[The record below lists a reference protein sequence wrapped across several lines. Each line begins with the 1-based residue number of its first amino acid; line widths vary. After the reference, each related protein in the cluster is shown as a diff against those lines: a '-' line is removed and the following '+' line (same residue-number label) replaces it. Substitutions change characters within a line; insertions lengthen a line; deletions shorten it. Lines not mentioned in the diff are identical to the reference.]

1 MHFQFS
7 ECFFFIYMNAEKII
21 NFIENWAPP
30 GAAWEKDNVGL
41 QVGSTRR
48 EVTNIFLCLEL
59 TEQSFNQAIK
69 KNCNFIF
76 THHPFIFKPLNKVN
90 THSDPKGKLIEK
102 LIKKDI
108 TLYSAHTNLDFTK
121 DGVSFELAKSL
132 RLKNSKFLVNEKS
145 NQFKVVV
152 FIPAKDLDTVSNSV
166 FDAGAGIIGEYE
178 KCSFGING
186 SGTFKGSKNTN
197 PAVGKK
203 LNLEKVNEVRLEV
216 LVDSWKL
223 NTVISA
229 LRKSHPY
236 EEPAF
241 DIYPLKNDNVN
252 YGLGVIGE
260 LAESKAPNEFLKHVC
275 KSLKIQNLRYTNG
288 SGKKIKK
295 VAVCG
300 GSGSD
305 LLEDAIANQAD
316 AFVTADL
323 KYHIF
328 QDGENRILFIDA
340 GHYETEIPALNVVKR
355 KLESLINMNG
365 ESVKVYKYSGSTNP
379 VKFFNNKRS

>member
-1 MHFQFS
+1 MT
-7 ECFFFIYMNAEKII
+7 AEKII
-21 NFIENWAPP
+21 KFIEGWAPP

-41 QVGSTRR
+41 QVGSTKRK
-48 EVTNIFLCLEL
+48 VSNIFLCLEL
-59 TEQSFNQAIK
+59 TEKSLSQAIK
-69 KNCNFIF
+69 KHCNFIF
-76 THHPFIFKPLNKVN
+76 THHPFIFKSLKKVN

-102 LIKKDI
+102 LIKNDI

-132 RLKNSKFLVNEKS
+132 KLKNSKFLVNEKS
-145 NQFKVVV
+145 NQFKLVV
-152 FIPAKDLDTVSNSV
+152 FIPEKELEFVSNSM
-166 FDAGAGIIGEYE
+166 FDAGAGIIGDYE
-178 KCSFGING
+178 KCSFRLNG
-186 SGTFKGSKNTN
+186 TGTFKGSENTN
-197 PAVGKK
+197 PAIGKK
-203 LNLEKVNEVRLEV
+203 LNLENVNEVRLEV

-229 LRKSHPY
+229 LHKSHPY

-241 DIYPLKNDNVN
+241 DIYPLKNENLN
-252 YGLGVIGE
+252 YGFGVIGE
-260 LAESKAPNEFLKHVC
+260 LSKSKTPSEFLTHLC
-275 KSLKIQNLRYTNG
+275 ESLKIENLRYTNG
-288 SGKKIKK
+288 TGKKIKR

-305 LLEDAIANQAD
+305 LLQAAIANKAD

-323 KYHIF
+323 KYHTF

-340 GHYETEIPALNVVKR
+340 GHYETEIPVLNVVKR
-355 KLESLINMNG
+355 KLESLIKING

-379 VKFFNNKRS
+379 VKFFKNKGVK

>member
-1 MHFQFS
+1 MT
-7 ECFFFIYMNAEKII
+7 AEKII
-21 NFIENWAPP
+21 KFIEGWAPP

-41 QVGSTRR
+41 QVGSTKRK
-48 EVTNIFLCLEL
+48 VSNIFLCLEL
-59 TEQSFNQAIK
+59 TEKSLSQAIK
-69 KNCNFIF
+69 KHCNFIF
-76 THHPFIFKPLNKVN
+76 THHPFIFKSLKKVN

-102 LIKKDI
+102 LIKNDI

-132 RLKNSKFLVNEKS
+132 KLKNSKFLVNEKS
-145 NQFKVVV
+145 NQFKLVV
-152 FIPAKDLDTVSNSV
+152 FIPEKELEFVSNSM
-166 FDAGAGIIGEYE
+166 FDAGAGIIGDYE
-178 KCSFGING
+178 KCSFRLNG
-186 SGTFKGSKNTN
+186 TGTFKGSENTN
-197 PAVGKK
+197 PAIGKK
-203 LNLEKVNEVRLEV
+203 LNLENVNEVRLEV

-229 LRKSHPY
+229 LHKSHPY

-241 DIYPLKNDNVN
+241 DIYPLNNENVN
-252 YGLGVIGE
+252 YGFGVIGE
-260 LAESKAPNEFLKHVC
+260 LSENKTQIEFLTHVC
-275 KSLKIQNLRYTNG
+275 KSLRIENLRYSNG
-288 SGKKIKK
+288 TGKKIKK

-305 LLEDAIANQAD
+305 LLEAAIANKAD

-323 KYHIF
+323 KYHTF
-328 QDGENRILFIDA
+328 QDGEDRILFIDA

-355 KLESLINMNG
+355 KLESLINING

-379 VKFFNNKRS
+379 VKFFNNKGVK

>member
-1 MHFQFS
+1 
-7 ECFFFIYMNAEKII
+7 MNAEKII
-21 NFIENWAPP
+21 NFIEKWAPP
-30 GAAWEKDNVGL
+30 GAAWDKDNVGL
-41 QVGSTRR
+41 QVGSTKRK
-48 EVTNIFLCLEL
+48 VSNIFLCLEL
-59 TEQSFNQAIK
+59 TEKSISQAIK

-102 LIKKDI
+102 LIKNDI

-132 RLKNSKFLVNEKS
+132 KLKNSKFLVNEKS
-145 NQFKVVV
+145 NQFKLVV
-152 FIPAKDLDTVSNSV
+152 FIPEKDLYTVSNLL
-166 FDAGAGIIGEYE
+166 FDAGAGIIGDYE
-178 KCSFGING
+178 KCSFRLNG
-186 SGTFKGSKNTN
+186 SGTFKGSENTN

-203 LNLEKVNEVRLEV
+203 LNLENVNEVRLEV

-229 LRKSHPY
+229 LHKSHPY

-241 DIYPLKNDNVN
+241 DIYPLKNENLN
-252 YGLGVIGE
+252 YGFGVIGE
-260 LAESKAPNEFLKHVC
+260 LSKSKTPSEFLTHVC
-275 KSLKIQNLRYTNG
+275 KSLKIENLRYTNG
-288 SGKKIKK
+288 TGKKIKK

-305 LLEDAIANQAD
+305 LLEAAIANKAD

-323 KYHIF
+323 KYHTF

-355 KLESLINMNG
+355 KLENLINING

-379 VKFFNNKRS
+379 VKFFKNKGVK

>member
-1 MHFQFS
+1 MT
-7 ECFFFIYMNAEKII
+7 AEKII
-21 NFIENWAPP
+21 KFIEGWAPP

-41 QVGSTRR
+41 QIGSTKRK
-48 EVTNIFLCLEL
+48 VSNIFLCLEL
-59 TEQSFNQAIK
+59 TEKSLSQAIK
-69 KNCNFIF
+69 KHCNFIF
-76 THHPFIFKPLNKVN
+76 THHPFIFKSLKKVN

-102 LIKKDI
+102 LIKNDI

-132 RLKNSKFLVNEKS
+132 KLKNSKFLVNEKS
-145 NQFKVVV
+145 NQFKLVV
-152 FIPAKDLDTVSNSV
+152 FIPEKELEFVSNSM
-166 FDAGAGIIGEYE
+166 FDAGAGIIGDYE
-178 KCSFGING
+178 KCSFRLNG
-186 SGTFKGSKNTN
+186 TGTFKGSENTN
-197 PAVGKK
+197 PAIGKK
-203 LNLEKVNEVRLEV
+203 LNLENVNEVRLEV

-229 LRKSHPY
+229 LHKSHPY

-241 DIYPLKNDNVN
+241 DIYPLNNENVN
-252 YGLGVIGE
+252 YGFGVIGE
-260 LAESKAPNEFLKHVC
+260 LSKNKTQSEFLTHVC
-275 KSLKIQNLRYTNG
+275 KSLKIENLRYANG
-288 SGKKIKK
+288 TGKKIKK

-305 LLEDAIANQAD
+305 LLEAAIANKAD

-323 KYHIF
+323 KYHTF
-328 QDGENRILFIDA
+328 QDGEDRILFIDA

-355 KLESLINMNG
+355 KLESLINING

-379 VKFFNNKRS
+379 VKFFNNKGVK

>member
-7 ECFFFIYMNAEKII
+7 ECIFFIYMTAEKII
-21 NFIENWAPP
+21 NFIEKWAPP

-41 QVGSTRR
+41 QVGSTKR

-59 TEQSFNQAIK
+59 TEKSLEQAKK

-76 THHPFIFKPLNKVN
+76 THHPFIFKPLNRLN

-102 LIKKDI
+102 LIKNDI

-132 RLKNSKFLVNEKS
+132 KLKNNKFLVNEKS
-145 NQFKVVV
+145 NQFKLVV
-152 FIPAKDLDTVSNSV
+152 FVPENNLETVSTSL
-166 FDAGAGIIGEYE
+166 FDAGAGIIGDYE
-178 KCSFGING
+178 KCSFKLNG
-186 SGTFKGSKNTN
+186 SGTFKGSENTN
-197 PAVGKK
+197 PTVGEK
-203 LNLEKVNEVRLEV
+203 LNFENVKEVRLEV
-216 LVDSWKL
+216 LVDKWKL

-229 LRKSHPY
+229 LYKSHTY

-241 DIYPLKNDNVN
+241 DIYTLNNDNIN
-252 YGLGVIGE
+252 YGFGVIGD
-260 LAESKAPNEFLKHVC
+260 LNESRTPSEFLSHVC

-288 SGKKIKK
+288 TGKKIKK

-305 LLEDAIANQAD
+305 LLEKAIFHKAD

-323 KYHIF
+323 KYHTF
-328 QDGENRILFIDA
+328 QDAENRILFVDA

-355 KLESLINMNG
+355 KLESFVKING
-365 ESVKVYKYSGSTNP
+365 EALKVFKYSASTNP